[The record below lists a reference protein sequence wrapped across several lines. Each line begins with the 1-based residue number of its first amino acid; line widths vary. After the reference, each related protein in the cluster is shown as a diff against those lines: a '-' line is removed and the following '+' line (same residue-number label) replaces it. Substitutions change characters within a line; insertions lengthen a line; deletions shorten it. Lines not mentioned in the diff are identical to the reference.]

1 VCCFNAAWLIPLYA
15 TAPTSASSS
24 SSDGFLAISISNL
37 ASGSPRLVGTVVAA
51 YITFGSA
58 MVLLHREAGW
68 FVRYRHKFL
77 GRREPS
83 NYSAYVSGI
92 PAQYR
97 SSAALAQYFRSCAGS
112 AGAVLEAH
120 VATNVPDLEAKVAR
134 RDVVVQRIEHTA
146 ALERKRGSGRKW
158 SSGGESDNIA
168 SGGENQDDDEEEE
181 GRRSSH
187 HHSQNGSGRGGSR
200 RLPAPASPSASS
212 LVHHHY
218 KLDRR
223 RLFRLERVETIS
235 SLQRELRVLDRD
247 IRHQTRAVLNSHDP
261 RRGRFRRANASKNL
275 GLAAG
280 GGSGGG
286 DAGSAAA
293 RSPSPAPPAPPGT
306 GAGDGGD
313 NGANADAAGAVT
325 AGVGAAA
332 TGFLSRT
339 RERLRTGTVDYD
351 RGDAMDDE
359 LRRILEVPDDG
370 GDGGGDPH
378 AYDEEDPRAEEEDD
392 DLEAG
397 EEFED
402 DAEASGSG
410 SFESYNPAE
419 LSSGGRDALDD
430 DELLEVLD
438 APAAA
443 LPSAPP
449 VAPRALHSS
458 QSTLARY
465 SSGGTGAAVD
475 PIGTTTRFWHAPSG
489 FAILGNSSHFSSLL
503 SGRAVRRAQRPDAIV
518 RPWHQSYCGSGFR
531 RQQYQIFTVPCG
543 RAQLSV
549 WLPSAHLVFGRV
561 RHRDGHG
568 RRKQV
573 WRCYCIRRNKLAGP
587 RTRTASSRR
596 LLCCQRVLRRSG
608 ASGGRRPARNCG
620 RRDGASDVV
629 LGSAGDGKRVQRQVV
644 GSERRVRL
652 GI

>member
-1 VCCFNAAWLIPLYA
+1 
-15 TAPTSASSS
+15 
-24 SSDGFLAISISNL
+24 
-37 ASGSPRLVGTVVAA
+37 VGTVVAA

-92 PAQYR
+92 PLQYR

-134 RDVVVQRIEHTA
+134 RDLVVQRIEHTA

-168 SGGENQDDDEEEE
+168 SGGENDDDEEEE
-181 GRRSSH
+181 GRRNSH
-187 HHSQNGSGRGGSR
+187 HHTRNGSGRGGSR
-200 RLPAPASPSASS
+200 RFPALASASASS

-280 GGSGGG
+280 GGSGGR

-293 RSPSPAPPAPPGT
+293 RSPSPAPPPPPGT
-306 GAGDGGD
+306 GAGDGGGGGG
-313 NGANADAAGAVT
+313 NMGAVT

-359 LRRILEVPDDG
+359 LRRILVVPDDG
-370 GDGGGDPH
+370 DDDPH
-378 AYDEEDPRAEEEDD
+378 AYDEEDPRGGGEDD

-397 EEFED
+397 EELED
-402 DAEASGSG
+402 DPEANGSG

-443 LPSAPP
+443 SPSALP
-449 VAPRALHSS
+449 VTPRALHSS

-475 PIGTTTRFWHAPSG
+475 PIGKTTRCWHAPSG

-503 SGRAVRRAQRPDAIV
+503 SGRAVRRAQRPDAVV
-518 RPWHQSYCGSGFR
+518 RPWHQSTCVSGF
-531 RQQYQIFTVPCG
+531 
-543 RAQLSV
+543 
-549 WLPSAHLVFGRV
+549 
-561 RHRDGHG
+561 
-568 RRKQV
+568 
-573 WRCYCIRRNKLAGP
+573 
-587 RTRTASSRR
+587 
-596 LLCCQRVLRRSG
+596 
-608 ASGGRRPARNCG
+608 
-620 RRDGASDVV
+620 
-629 LGSAGDGKRVQRQVV
+629 
-644 GSERRVRL
+644 
-652 GI
+652 